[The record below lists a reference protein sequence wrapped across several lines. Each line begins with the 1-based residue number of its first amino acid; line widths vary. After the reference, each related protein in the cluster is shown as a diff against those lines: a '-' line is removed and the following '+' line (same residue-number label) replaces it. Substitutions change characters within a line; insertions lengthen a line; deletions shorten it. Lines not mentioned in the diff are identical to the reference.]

1 MTLSRFYILY
11 RQQSEKSFMKI
22 RLSEP
27 INVKVEADQLMNLNV
42 NDLEF
47 SNNQE
52 ILDFI
57 VKLDESVAEVDFSLN
72 LIKALIKN
80 FADIDIEKEDLKQE
94 LMPLLE
100 DKKESIIIDG
110 KKYIL
115 ASEETEKTEEIEEG

>member
-1 MTLSRFYILY
+1 
-11 RQQSEKSFMKI
+11 MKI